1 MSNPADAEV
10 TPSDRPA
17 RVGLWFQILT
27 MGYAGVI
34 VLSEAIDGRFALLG
48 AGYITLTV
56 LSAVLALGSGLLDR
70 FRPSIF
76 VGWLTVFAVIMAVLV
91 AAAPTGGTSDWNIP
105 LLFATAPSDTGA
117 AATYIP
123 LVQTFANPPAS
134 VFETL
139 SGVAFWG
146 LIVAW
151 FLSLRSGR
159 RAAQKKR

>member
-10 TPSDRPA
+10 TSTDRPA
-17 RVGLWFQILT
+17 GIGMWFQVLT

-48 AGYITLTV
+48 AGYVTLTV
-56 LSAVLALGSGLLDR
+56 LSAVLALGAGLLDR

-105 LLFATAPSDTGA
+105 LLFATSPSDAGA
-117 AATYIP
+117 ATTYIP

-134 VFETL
+134 VFEML
-139 SGVAFWG
+139 AGIAFWG

>member
-10 TPSDRPA
+10 TSTNRPA
-17 RVGLWFQILT
+17 GIGLWFQVLT

-56 LSAVLALGSGLLDR
+56 MSAVIALVAGLLDR

-76 VGWLTVFAVIMAVLV
+76 VGWFTVFAVIIAVLV

-117 AATYIP
+117 ATTYIP

-139 SGVAFWG
+139 AGVAFWG

-159 RAAQKKR
+159 RAAQKKG

>member
-1 MSNPADAEV
+1 MSNPVDAAV

-17 RVGLWFQILT
+17 GIGLWFQILT
-27 MGYAGVI
+27 MGYAGLI
-34 VLSEAIDGRFALLG
+34 VLSEALDGRFALLG

-56 LSAVLALGSGLLDR
+56 MSAVLAIVAGLLDR

-76 VGWLTVFAVIMAVLV
+76 VGWFTVFAVIIAVLV
-91 AAAPTGGTSDWNIP
+91 AASPTAGTSDWNIP

-117 AATYIP
+117 AGTYIP
-123 LVQTFANPPAS
+123 LLQTFANPPAS

-139 SGVAFWG
+139 AGVAFWG

-159 RAAQKKR
+159 RATQKKS

>member
-1 MSNPADAEV
+1 MSNPVDATA
-10 TPSDRPA
+10 TPTDRPA
-17 RVGLWFQILT
+17 GIGLWFQVLT

-34 VLSEAIDGRFALLG
+34 VLSEALDGRFALLG

-56 LSAVLALGSGLLDR
+56 MSAVLALVAGLLDR

-76 VGWLTVFAVIMAVLV
+76 VGWFTVFAVIIAVLV
-91 AAAPTGGTSDWNIP
+91 AASPTAGTSDWNIP

-117 AATYIP
+117 AGTYIP
-123 LVQTFANPPAS
+123 LLQTFANPPAS

-139 SGVAFWG
+139 AGVAFWG

-159 RAAQKKR
+159 RVAQKKS

>member
-1 MSNPADAEV
+1 MSNPVDDAA
-10 TPSDRPA
+10 TPTDRPA
-17 RVGLWFQILT
+17 GIGLWFQVLT

-34 VLSEAIDGRFALLG
+34 VLSEALDGRFALLG

-56 LSAVLALGSGLLDR
+56 LSAVLAVVAGLLDR
-70 FRPSIF
+70 FRPSMF
-76 VGWLTVFAVIMAVLV
+76 VGWFTVFAVIMAVLV

-139 SGVAFWG
+139 AGVAFWG

-159 RAAQKKR
+159 RAAQKKS

>member
-10 TPSDRPA
+10 TSTDRPA
-17 RVGLWFQILT
+17 GIGMWFQVLT

-48 AGYITLTV
+48 AGYVTLTV
-56 LSAVLALGSGLLDR
+56 LSAVLALGAGLLDR

-105 LLFATAPSDTGA
+105 LLFATSPSDAGA
-117 AATYIP
+117 ATTYIP

-134 VFETL
+134 VFEML
-139 SGVAFWG
+139 AGIAFWG

-159 RAAQKKR
+159 RAAQKKG

>member
-10 TPSDRPA
+10 TSTDRPA
-17 RVGLWFQILT
+17 GIGLWFQILT

-56 LSAVLALGSGLLDR
+56 MSAVIALVAGLLDR

-76 VGWLTVFAVIMAVLV
+76 VGWFTVFAVIIAVLV
-91 AAAPTGGTSDWNIP
+91 AASPTGGTSDWNIP
-105 LLFATAPSDTGA
+105 LLFATSPSATGVTV
-117 AATYIP
+117 TYIP

-139 SGVAFWG
+139 AGVAFWG

-159 RAAQKKR
+159 RAAQKKG